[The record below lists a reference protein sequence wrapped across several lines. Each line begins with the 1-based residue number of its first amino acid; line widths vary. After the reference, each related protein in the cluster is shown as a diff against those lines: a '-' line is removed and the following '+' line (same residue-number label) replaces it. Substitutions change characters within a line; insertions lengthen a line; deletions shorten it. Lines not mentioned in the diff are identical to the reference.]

1 MIVKKFKF
9 NFYFILCTLT
19 FSNCGRPS
27 DPVNTLIRELN
38 RYPEY
43 TLILND
49 YRIDDGF
56 FADYFLQFDAL
67 TASSK
72 RMDGVDS
79 LVFSQGKTDWIQVSE
94 SIFGR
99 YEHYVGMVVSSKS
112 IDGSKTSTHQ
122 AFPPGY
128 QYVGNPRYGSW
139 GGGGFWQFYGQY
151 ALMSQLM
158 GGWRV
163 GRSDWDGYRN
173 TRSRGGAYFGPKQ
186 NGRSTFGTR
195 GTQTEKAKP
204 AFFKRHEQRR
214 KTFGTRVSNRMGQ
227 ARSGSSWGG
236 RTSRFGK

>member
-1 MIVKKFKF
+1 MKNIKPKIGFL
-9 NFYFILCTLT
+9 FYLVI
-19 FSNCGRPS
+19 FSHCGRPA
-27 DPVNTLIRELN
+27 DPVNTLIRELD

-67 TASSK
+67 TVSSK
-72 RMDGVDS
+72 RIDGVDS
-79 LVFSQGKTDWIQVSE
+79 LVYSQGKTDWIQVSE
-94 SIFGR
+94 TIFSR

-112 IDGSKTSTHQ
+112 LDGSKTGTHQ

-128 QYVGNPRYGSW
+128 QYVGNSRYGSW
-139 GGGGFWQFYGQY
+139 GAGGFWQFYGQY

-163 GRSDWDGYRN
+163 GRSDYDDYRN
-173 TRSRGGAYFGPKQ
+173 TRNRGGAYFGPKKD
-186 NGRSTFGTR
+186 GRATFGTR
-195 GTQTEKAKP
+195 GSQTEKSRP
-204 AFFKRHEQRR
+204 AFFKKHEQRR
-214 KTFGTRVSNRMGQ
+214 KAFSNRVSNRMGQ
-227 ARSGSSWGG
+227 ARSGSSWGA

>member
-1 MIVKKFKF
+1 MKNIIFLISSVFSV
-9 NFYFILCTLT
+9 T
-19 FSNCGRPS
+19 FLSNCGRPA
-27 DPVNTLIRELN
+27 DQVNSLIRELN

-72 RMDGVDS
+72 RIDGVDS
-79 LVFSQGKTDWIQVSE
+79 LIYSQGKTDWIKVSE
-94 SIFGR
+94 TTFSR

-112 IDGSKTSTHQ
+112 LDGTQTGSHQ

-128 QYVGNPRYGSW
+128 QYVGNSRYGSW
-139 GGGGFWQFYGQY
+139 GTGGFWQFYGQY

-163 GRSDWDGYRN
+163 GRSDWNDYRD
-173 TRSRGGAYFGPKQ
+173 TRSRGGAYFGPKK

-195 GTQTEKAKP
+195 GIQTEKSRP
-204 AFFKRHEQRR
+204 AFFKKHQQRR
-214 KTFGTRVSNRMGQ
+214 NAFSNRVSNRMGQ
-227 ARSGSSWGG
+227 ARNTSSWGN